1 MKAKVRGIYTTAL
14 TKLLLEKNF
23 QIVQPS
29 PTIKERFYLQEK
41 NETPDIKVEDR
52 HDLQGVI
59 AFGTAEATAAFRS
72 ILHSVLEDSIIRI
85 WDVSVDGIYKGKIAY
100 EENNVFFV
108 DIGNGVLGLL
118 PKSELSDESSE
129 EVIVQVKREKIGQK
143 NPALSTELKFFG
155 SLAIL
160 IQKGKIGVSIKISNP
175 DKRAELYELGK
186 DLAPEGWGIIWRGE
200 SAYHPREVLEKE
212 VSMLNEKVK
221 TLKEMAACK
230 SAPSLLIEG
239 SYFMNIEF
247 PYLSKKKLDE
257 LRASATS
264 TIQNH
269 HFYKSCGGKVSA
281 ALEMAEKL
289 LANGRNKREVEQL
302 FKNQIEPEFPS
313 ENSVIDVE
321 HVKLSG
327 ITLKLG
333 RAVVE
338 TLNEKE
344 IQYCR
349 TIKSDGFYDGLDVA
363 KVVGDKAISH
373 AKFGDWHITTNYFS
387 KEGKWKGAYINLN
400 TPLEVYPKAIR
411 YVDLEVDICI
421 HPDFKIKVVD
431 MEKLE
436 KAYKKGVINQ
446 RLFENIRDK
455 VKALVE
461 NQLAEKPSLNLFNKF

>member
-175 DKRAELYELGK
+175 D
-186 DLAPEGWGIIWRGE
+186 
-200 SAYHPREVLEKE
+200 
-212 VSMLNEKVK
+212 
-221 TLKEMAACK
+221 
-230 SAPSLLIEG
+230 
-239 SYFMNIEF
+239 
-247 PYLSKKKLDE
+247 
-257 LRASATS
+257 
-264 TIQNH
+264 
-269 HFYKSCGGKVSA
+269 
-281 ALEMAEKL
+281 
-289 LANGRNKREVEQL
+289 
-302 FKNQIEPEFPS
+302 
-313 ENSVIDVE
+313 
-321 HVKLSG
+321 
-327 ITLKLG
+327 
-333 RAVVE
+333 
-338 TLNEKE
+338 
-344 IQYCR
+344 
-349 TIKSDGFYDGLDVA
+349 
-363 KVVGDKAISH
+363 
-373 AKFGDWHITTNYFS
+373 
-387 KEGKWKGAYINLN
+387 
-400 TPLEVYPKAIR
+400 
-411 YVDLEVDICI
+411 
-421 HPDFKIKVVD
+421 
-431 MEKLE
+431 
-436 KAYKKGVINQ
+436 
-446 RLFENIRDK
+446 
-455 VKALVE
+455 
-461 NQLAEKPSLNLFNKF
+461 